1 MNMDLQAAS
10 IGIDLNEIDAFPDA
24 EEADEPEEPI
34 DYGMKAVQQSQM
46 DQFASPPSKKIEE
59 PNTPELIRVNSPNN
73 LTLRKQT
80 TLKNHEVET
89 IIEKH
94 EENLV
99 SPMPLRAKISHVDQ
113 ENSS

>member
-34 DYGMKAVQQSQM
+34 DHGMKAVQQSQM
-46 DQFASPPSKKIEE
+46 DQIASPTLKPEE
-59 PNTPELIRVNSPNN
+59 PNTPELVRVNSPNN

-89 IIEKH
+89 IIEKSG
-94 EENLV
+94 EKLV

>member
-46 DQFASPPSKKIEE
+46 D
-59 PNTPELIRVNSPNN
+59 
-73 LTLRKQT
+73 
-80 TLKNHEVET
+80 
-89 IIEKH
+89 
-94 EENLV
+94 
-99 SPMPLRAKISHVDQ
+99 
-113 ENSS
+113 